1 MTPAGMK
8 STRPSSLSSRSANTR
23 GVVRVPR
30 QVFRRFLDGAVT
42 PVRCVEA
49 YHLHRT
55 RLEQVAEAK
64 LRARALSD
72 DGNVEI
78 TGRDLRDSESS
89 LGQDPA
95 CRFFKF

>member
-1 MTPAGMK
+1 M
-8 STRPSSLSSRSANTR
+8 
-23 GVVRVPR
+23 VRVPR

-78 TGRDLRDSESS
+78 TERDLRHSESS

>member
-1 MTPAGMK
+1 MFFAFPDDARWNEDSQAVEFGVEIGEY
-8 STRPSSLSSRSANTR
+8 R

-30 QVFRRFLDGAVT
+30 QAFRRFLDGPVA

-55 RLEQVAEAK
+55 RLERIAEEK
-64 LRARALSD
+64 LRARELTQ

-78 TGRDLRDSESS
+78 GGRDLREH
-89 LGQDPA
+89 
-95 CRFFKF
+95 